1 MEQNWLIHD
10 VTGSVKE
17 STGWFLVIL
26 CHYWTFLVG
35 TWWYWVSLTWYCLV
49 LSETGLVQC
58 FYACIYW
65 KSGNLVWCHHS
76 GTTNKWKRK
85 DRATQSMD
93 HGRLRWAIRRR
104 KIFGTQR
111 KRRTE
116 KENLLEK
123 PSHDACQTDT
133 HTNGIVEV
141 ELEFLTQN

>member
-1 MEQNWLIHD
+1 MDFFWRRRKTANEK
-10 VTGSVKE
+10 KE
-17 STGWFLVIL
+17 S
-26 CHYWTFLVG
+26 
-35 TWWYWVSLTWYCLV
+35 
-49 LSETGLVQC
+49 
-58 FYACIYW
+58 
-65 KSGNLVWCHHS
+65 
-76 GTTNKWKRK
+76 
-85 DRATQSMD
+85 
-93 HGRLRWAIRRR
+93 IRRR